1 MAKEKSNEPLEADV
15 IQFVDNE
22 VENSIKVFNSP
33 LFGDVRTSGT
43 SDNPLFCLADV
54 CKALG
59 LRQGDVKCRLSDGLV
74 STQPIIDSLGRQQQA
89 NFVNEDG
96 LYDVILDSRKPEAK
110 VFRKWVTSEVIP
122 SIRKTGG
129 YIATT
134 SEMSDEEI
142 MSRALSIAQ
151 ATIAKHQQRIQQL
164 NSENERQQA
173 EIERKDETIS
183 LQEGELKKAAPKVT
197 YYDKVLDSN
206 SLITTTKI
214 AKNLGMIAK
223 ELNKKLEQAGIQ
235 YCQSGTW
242 ILKAPYHTW
251 NFGKIVPYIFTLND
265 GSQCTKE
272 TWHWNHRGMRFVY
285 ALHEHNYNV
294 REAINYLRGEGSN
307 G

>member
-1 MAKEKSNEPLEADV
+1 MAKEKLKEPLEADV

-33 LFGDVRTSGT
+33 LFGEMRVVGAAN
-43 SDNPLFCLADV
+43 NPLFVAKDV
-54 CKALG
+54 CDILGISNVTVAL
-59 LRQGDVKCRLSDGLV
+59 QRLDEDERSKFN
-74 STQPIIDSLGRQQQA
+74 LGRQGKT
-89 NFVNEDG
+89 NVINEYG
-96 LYDVILDSRKPEAK
+96 LYSLVLASRKPEAK
-110 VFRKWVTSEVIP
+110 QFKRWVTHEVIP

-134 SEMSDEEI
+134 ADMSDEEI
-142 MSRALSIAQ
+142 MSRALLVAQ
-151 ATIAKHQQRIQQL
+151 ATIEKNKQRIQQL

-173 EIERKDETIS
+173 ELERKDETIA
-183 LQEGELKKAAPKVT
+183 LQEGEIKKAAPKVT

-235 YCQSGTW
+235 YFQSGTW

-251 NFGKIVPYIFTLND
+251 NFGKIVPYIYTQND
-265 GSQCTKE
+265 GSQNTKQ
-272 TWHWNHRGMRFVY
+272 TWHWNHRGMRFIY
-285 ALHEHNYNV
+285 ALHEHNYNIKDT
-294 REAINYLRGEGSN
+294 INYLKGEVKN

>member
-22 VENSIKVFNSP
+22 VENPIKVFNSP

-59 LRQGDVKCRLSDGLV
+59 LRQGDVKARLDKGLV
-74 STQPIIDSLGRQQQA
+74 STQPLLTKGGMQQA

-173 EIERKDETIS
+173 EIERKDETIA
-183 LQEGELKKAAPKVT
+183 LQEGEIKKAAPKVT

-235 YCQSGTW
+235 YFQSGTW
-242 ILKAPYHTW
+242 ILRAPYHTW
-251 NFGKIVPYIFTLND
+251 NFGKIVPYIYTMND
-265 GSQCTKE
+265 GSQNTKE

-294 REAINYLRGEGSN
+294 KEAINYLRGEVNN